1 MRRVVRFHWPAG
13 PLPVAR
19 FAASTKQP
27 ERDVM
32 ANQSLTPYRS
42 LSVEPFRSAS
52 PFTSFYQRA
61 NRMFEDMFREFD
73 DARGTFSG
81 MLAPSIDITQNEQE
95 ISISAELPGVKEE
108 DVDVSVDNDVLTIR
122 AEKRVEHDENKDTR
136 HVSERAYGTFQRS
149 LRLPQSVDPDKVH
162 AHFDRGVLTVT
173 LPRTEADINRRKI
186 AIQSGPPPAK
196 TVEAKPE
203 SRH

>member
-1 MRRVVRFHWPAG
+1 
-13 PLPVAR
+13 
-19 FAASTKQP
+19 
-27 ERDVM
+27 M

-42 LSVEPFRSAS
+42 RSVEPFRPAS

-73 DARGTFSG
+73 DTRETFSG
-81 MLAPSIDITQNEQE
+81 MLAPSIDVTQNEQE
-95 ISISAELPGVKEE
+95 ICISAELPGVKEE

-122 AEKRVEHDENKDTR
+122 AEKRVEHDADKDMC

-149 LRLPQSVDPDKVH
+149 LRLPQSVNPDKVH

-173 LPRTEADINRRKI
+173 LPRTEAETNRRKI
-186 AIQSGPPPAK
+186 AIQSGSPPAK
-196 TVEAKPE
+196 TVEEKTE